1 MIQALG
7 IHMIPGSDDYPAA
20 WRRIIPALSDKNT
33 VWQADCLDCLYA
45 CALVEGCYTT
55 DALLAAV
62 KDNNFILSA
71 RLMALPDGQPLS
83 RPIFTAEDFCASN
96 CESIVFCADLGFF
109 DVFSKRPE
117 RLEQLSQTFNDGLAR
132 VEIFHDAHLVGRMD
146 FLA

>member
-7 IHMIPGSDDYPAA
+7 IHMTPGSDDYPAA
-20 WRRIIPALSDKNT
+20 WRRIISALSDENT

-45 CALVEGCYTT
+45 CALVEGRCTT
-55 DALLAAV
+55 DALLSAV

-71 RLMALPDGQPLS
+71 RLMALPDSQPLS

-96 CESIVFCADLGFF
+96 CESIVFCSDLGFF

-117 RLEQLSQTFNDGLAR
+117 RLEQLSQAFSDDLAQ
-132 VEIFHDAHLVGRMD
+132 VEIFHDARLVGRTD